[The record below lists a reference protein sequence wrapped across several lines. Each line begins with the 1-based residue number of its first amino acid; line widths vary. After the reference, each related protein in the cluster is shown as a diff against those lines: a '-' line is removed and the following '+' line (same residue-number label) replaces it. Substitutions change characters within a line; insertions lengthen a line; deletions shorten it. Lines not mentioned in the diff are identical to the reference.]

1 MEENQVQDNHMTV
14 ADPQDAEQN
23 LVIAILSYLPLL
35 CFLPLIAARNSRF
48 AMFHANQ
55 GIALFLVA
63 LALNLIGFVVPI
75 IGWLFVIPFGNLAAF
90 ILAVIGMVGAYRKEM
105 NPLPVIGSLEILKF
119 EGRNEEKHD

>member
-1 MEENQVQDNHMTV
+1 MEEKGFEDNLRV
-14 ADPQDAEQN
+14 AADPQDAEKN
-23 LVIAILSYLPLL
+23 VIIAILSYLPVL

>member
-1 MEENQVQDNHMTV
+1 MTA

-23 LVIAILSYLPLL
+23 LVIAILAYLPVL

-55 GIALFLVA
+55 GTVLFLLT

-75 IGWLFVIPFGNLAAF
+75 IGWFIVIPFGNLAAF
-90 ILAVIGMVGAYRKEM
+90 ILAVIGMVGAYKKEM
-105 NPLPVIGSLEILKF
+105 NPLPVIGNIEILKF
-119 EGRNEEKHD
+119 DGGNE

>member
-1 MEENQVQDNHMTV
+1 MEEKGFEDNLRV
-14 ADPQDAEQN
+14 AADPQDAEKN
-23 LVIAILSYLPLL
+23 VIIAILSYLPLL